1 MKKKKYPDN
10 TVYNYETDE
19 FDASK
24 KPYPTSLGS
33 PNFKPVSVDKETSY
47 KAETYF
53 SSRFSELKKEYKKL
67 VEEYNWTS
75 LVYEAECNYTP
86 LTGEPYHLYQRKDK
100 SLFLSMIEPSQ
111 WKQEYVGTFTLHNNG
126 TWEKN
131 NIENV

>member
-1 MKKKKYPDN
+1 MAKKKYPDN
-10 TVYNYETDE
+10 TVYNYETEE

-33 PNFKPVSVDKETSY
+33 PNFKPVSVDKETSH
-47 KAETYF
+47 KAENYF
-53 SSRFSELKKEYKKL
+53 SSRFSELKKEYQKL

-100 SLFLSMIEPSQ
+100 SLFLSLIEPSQ
-111 WKQEYVGTFTLHNNG
+111 WKQDYIDTFVLHNNG
-126 TWEKN
+126 TWEKIN
-131 NIENV
+131 LGDA